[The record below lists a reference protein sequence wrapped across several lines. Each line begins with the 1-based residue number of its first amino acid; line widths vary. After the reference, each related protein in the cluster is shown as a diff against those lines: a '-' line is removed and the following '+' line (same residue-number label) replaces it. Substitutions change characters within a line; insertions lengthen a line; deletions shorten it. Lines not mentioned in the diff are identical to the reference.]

1 MLVIDR
7 KLQEGFW
14 IDDRIFVKVLSIGR
28 RRVKLGID
36 APAEL
41 VIAREELRRRPVD
54 GAPVRSGNSVHPE
67 QALGPSGDSV
77 GGGTAAGTATQLE
90 VPGGRPDR
98 SRQGGRPL
106 PHIESPEAA

>member
-36 APAEL
+36 APADML
-41 VIAREELRRRPVD
+41 IAREELRQRLVD
-54 GAPVRSGNSVHPE
+54 DAPVRSGNSVSPD
-67 QALGPSGDSV
+67 QARGHSGDDV
-77 GGGTAAGTATQLE
+77 GGEKAGTATRLE
-90 VPGGRPDR
+90 RLGGRPNR
-98 SRQGGRPL
+98 SAREGRPPSYL
-106 PHIESPEAA
+106 ERPGAA

>member
-14 IDDRIFVKVLSIGR
+14 IDGRIFIKVLSIGR

-36 APAEL
+36 APRDL

-54 GAPVRSGNSVHPE
+54 GAPVRSGNSVHPD
-67 QALGPSGDSV
+67 QARGPSGESV
-77 GGGTAAGTATQLE
+77 GGATAGTATQPE
-90 VPGGRPDR
+90 RPGGRPER
-98 SRQGGRPL
+98 SRREGRPL
-106 PHIESPEAA
+106 SSLESPEAA

>member
-14 IDDRIFVKVLSIGR
+14 IDDRIFVKVLGIGR

-41 VIAREELRRRPVD
+41 VIAREELRRRP
-54 GAPVRSGNSVHPE
+54 APVRSGNSVHPD
-67 QALGPSGDSV
+67 QARGPSGESV
-77 GGGTAAGTATQLE
+77 GGATAGTATQLE
-90 VPGGRPDR
+90 RPGGRPDR
-98 SRQGGRPL
+98 SRREGRPL
-106 PHIESPEAA
+106 SSLESPEAA

>member
-41 VIAREELRRRPVD
+41 VIAREELRQRYVGSR
-54 GAPVRSGNSVHPE
+54 PVRSGNSVSPD
-67 QALGPSGDSV
+67 QAKGLSGDGV
-77 GGGTAAGTATQLE
+77 GGAKAGTSTQLE
-90 VPGGRPDR
+90 RPGGRPDR
-98 SRQGGRPL
+98 SRREGRPL
-106 PHIESPEAA
+106 SSLESPEAA